1 VWQRAGG
8 SDDLTIESARGAG
21 FVEESPARARMAVEL
36 IGMLGHNRLAH
47 DEVYVSAGGDREN
60 FGS

>member
-1 VWQRAGG
+1 
-8 SDDLTIESARGAG
+8 
-21 FVEESPARARMAVEL
+21 MAVEL